1 MTKQVGK
8 RKVQSPNPT
17 LTFPLSLL
25 LCPLYFVLCT
35 LASPLAALPAPAI
48 GDSLLKHGFNS
59 EASREFRRT
68 LYDSDSNGLTAGL
81 IRMKLGLSLGA
92 DNDLPTAAEELRA
105 AGRLGL
111 SEPAQ
116 TALAGFYAR
125 GRRYDLAEFELSDL
139 LVFTR
144 DSTRRAALN
153 SEIGWLRLQK
163 GDIASAAKSYELAGR
178 PEVAST
184 IGATREGPHRSPTTA
199 AILSS
204 FLPGS
209 GEIYAGHT
217 TTGLLG
223 FAITAGSLAGAVWA
237 AKADDWVSASIIVS
251 TLFWRFYNGSRSN
264 AVAFAEEFNAASRH
278 RRVVEISNRVVE
290 PDWFREADS
299 VIGYGL
305 KPDSVTP
312 PSGE

>member
-1 MTKQVGK
+1 MTFLLV
-8 RKVQSPNPT
+8 
-17 LTFPLSLL
+17 L
-25 LCPLYFVLCT
+25 LCQ
-35 LASPLAALPAPAI
+35 SAI
-48 GDSLLKHGFNS
+48 CNLQSEISLGDSLLKHGFNH
-59 EASREFRRT
+59 EAAREFRSS
-68 LYDSDSNGLTAGL
+68 LYHSDSGSLTAGL

-92 DNDLPTAAEELRA
+92 DNDLPTAAEELRT
-105 AGRLGL
+105 AGRLEPGL

-144 DSTRRAALN
+144 DSTRRATLN
-153 SEIGWLRLQK
+153 SAIGWLRLQK

-184 IGATREGPHRSPTTA
+184 IGATKEGPRRSPTTA
-199 AILSS
+199 AVLSS
-204 FLPGS
+204 FIPGS

-217 TTGLLG
+217 VTGLLG

-264 AVAFAEEFNAASRH
+264 AVAFAEEFNAGSRH

-299 VIGYGL
+299 LTGYSL
-305 KPDSVTP
+305 RPDTVSVENDKVEK
-312 PSGE
+312 GK

>member
-1 MTKQVGK
+1 MTFLLV
-8 RKVQSPNPT
+8 
-17 LTFPLSLL
+17 L
-25 LCPLYFVLCT
+25 LCQ
-35 LASPLAALPAPAI
+35 SAI
-48 GDSLLKHGFNS
+48 CNLQSEISLGDSLLKHGFNH
-59 EASREFRRT
+59 EAAREFRSS
-68 LYDSDSNGLTAGL
+68 LYHSDSGSLTAGL

-92 DNDLPTAAEELRA
+92 DNDLPTAAEELRT
-105 AGRLGL
+105 AGRLEPGL

-125 GRRYDLAEFELSDL
+125 RRRYDLAEFELSDL

-144 DSTRRAALN
+144 DSTRRATLN
-153 SEIGWLRLQK
+153 SAIGWLRLQK
-163 GDIASAAKSYELAGR
+163 GDIASAAKSYELAGG

-184 IGATREGPHRSPTTA
+184 IGATKEGPRRSPTTA
-199 AILSS
+199 AVLSS
-204 FLPGS
+204 FIPGS

-217 TTGLLG
+217 VTGLLG

-264 AVAFAEEFNAASRH
+264 AVAFAEEFNAGSRH

-299 VIGYGL
+299 LTGYSL
-305 KPDSVTP
+305 RPDTVSVENDKVEK
-312 PSGE
+312 GK

>member
-1 MTKQVGK
+1 MTFLLV
-8 RKVQSPNPT
+8 
-17 LTFPLSLL
+17 L
-25 LCPLYFVLCT
+25 LCQ
-35 LASPLAALPAPAI
+35 SAI
-48 GDSLLKHGFNS
+48 CNLQSEISLGDSLLKHGFNH
-59 EASREFRRT
+59 EAAREFRSS
-68 LYDSDSNGLTAGL
+68 LYHSDSGSLTAGL

-92 DNDLPTAAEELRA
+92 DNDLPTAAEELRT
-105 AGRLGL
+105 AGRLEPGL

-125 GRRYDLAEFELSDL
+125 RRRYDLAEFELSDL

-144 DSTRRAALN
+144 DSTRRATLN
-153 SEIGWLRLQK
+153 SAIGWLRLQK

-184 IGATREGPHRSPTTA
+184 IGATKEGPRRSPTTA
-199 AILSS
+199 AVLSS
-204 FLPGS
+204 FIPGS

-217 TTGLLG
+217 VTGLLG

-264 AVAFAEEFNAASRH
+264 AVAFAEEFNAGSRH

-299 VIGYGL
+299 LTGYSL
-305 KPDSVTP
+305 RPDTVSVENDKVEK
-312 PSGE
+312 GK